1 MSIKVDVL
9 KSITTP
15 HGLVEL
21 RADNILVFRPEIS
34 TFKDYNLIV
43 LRDLLDAFLEITEGT
58 PRPYLCDNRFVTGI
72 INREEQAYINKH
84 FHEFATKSAMLTNSS
99 LLRVMLNGYNALF
112 QPTVE
117 IRLFKTETEAVDW
130 LLT

>member
-1 MSIKVDVL
+1 MNVKVDVL
-9 KSITTP
+9 KSIMTP

-21 RADNILVFRPEIS
+21 RSDNILVFRPDIA
-34 TFKDYNLIV
+34 TFKEYNLIV
-43 LRDLLDAFLEITEGT
+43 LRDLLDVFLEITGGV

-84 FHEFATKSAMLTNSS
+84 FHEFATKSAMLTSSS
-99 LLRVMLNGYNALF
+99 LLKVMLNGYNALF
-112 QPTVE
+112 KPTVE
-117 IRLFKTETEAVDW
+117 IRLFKTEKEGIEW